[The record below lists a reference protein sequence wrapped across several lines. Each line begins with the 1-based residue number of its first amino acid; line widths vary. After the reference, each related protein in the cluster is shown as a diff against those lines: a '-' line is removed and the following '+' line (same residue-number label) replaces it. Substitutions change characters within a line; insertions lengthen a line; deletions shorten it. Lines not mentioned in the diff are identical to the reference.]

1 VPATPPLG
9 LQLYTIREAL
19 QADYAAALARV
30 AEIGFRIVEPFDF
43 VNQADDLRAGFAAT
57 GLRAESTHLNFLR
70 LDPSEWDAA
79 FETAVSLGIPTVIE
93 PHVDPER
100 WTTVDGIRAIAEE
113 LNSAAQVA
121 AKHGIR
127 VGYHNHA
134 FELKNVFDGV
144 TGLEV
149 LAGSLAPE
157 VVLELDTYWAA
168 AGGQDV
174 VALLGRLGDRVRFL
188 HVKDGPIEEDAASQ
202 VAVGSGN
209 MPVWDILAAA
219 PQVEVGVVEL
229 DQFAGDM
236 WDAVT
241 DSYAYLTGAGAEGG
255 N

>member
-1 VPATPPLG
+1 MPATPPIG

-19 QADYAAALARV
+19 KADYAGALARV
-30 AEIGFRIVEPFDF
+30 AEIGFQIVEPFDF
-43 VNQADDLRAGFAAT
+43 VNQADDLRAGFAAN

-70 LDPSEWDAA
+70 FDRAEWDGA

-93 PHVDPER
+93 PFVDPER
-100 WTTVDGIRAIAEE
+100 WTSVDGIKAIAGE
-113 LNSAAQVA
+113 LNDAAQVA
-121 AKHGIR
+121 AKHGTR

-149 LAGSLAPE
+149 LAGELAPE
-157 VVLELDTYWAA
+157 VVLEVDTYWAA

-188 HVKDGPIEEDAASQ
+188 HVKDGPIEDTPATQ
-202 VAVGSGN
+202 VAVGQGN

-229 DQFAGDM
+229 DEFGGEM
-236 WDAVT
+236 WDAVS
-241 DSYAYLTGAGAEGG
+241 DSFAYLQAGRA
-255 N
+255 